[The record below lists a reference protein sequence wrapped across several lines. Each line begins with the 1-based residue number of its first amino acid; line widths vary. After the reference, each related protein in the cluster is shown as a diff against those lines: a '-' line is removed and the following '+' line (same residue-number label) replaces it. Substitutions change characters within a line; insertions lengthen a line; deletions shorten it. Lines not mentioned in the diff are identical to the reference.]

1 MTIRPDQ
8 PQPTGDRPAL
18 SDRPAPWSRESLRER
33 LHRLPD
39 WHPSSLAQPDRP
51 GCRAENLTDGPR
63 PRPEP
68 LTDAQHED
76 RLRHIRD
83 RLDWA
88 RDHDLASDQQHLAD
102 PKRGIWSKDRRDVHD
117 AIVDDLLDAASG
129 VPCEHEAIV
138 AGGLGGAGKSTV
150 LDGHAAIERAR
161 YLTINPDG
169 IKEEM
174 ASRGLIPEIED
185 LSPMEASDLV
195 HEESSHVAKLLA
207 GRAMRDGKNIIW
219 DITMSSASS
228 TEQRL
233 SDLDEAGYTVKGIFV
248 DIGIDVAV
256 QRAAARHRQGHE
268 DYRAGIGFG
277 GRYVPPEVIEA
288 QADQEWGSNNRRTF
302 EQVKSWFADWAV
314 YDNSVTG
321 RDPELKQAGNSRSQ
335 EEER

>member
-1 MTIRPDQ
+1 VTTRPDQ
-8 PQPTGDRPAL
+8 PQPAGDRPAL

-33 LHRLPD
+33 LDRLPD
-39 WHPSSLAQPDRP
+39 WHPSSPAQQDPP
-51 GCRAENLTDGPR
+51 GGHEENAPDGPR
-63 PRPEP
+63 ARPEP

-76 RLRHIRD
+76 RLQHIRD

-88 RDHDLASDQQHLAD
+88 RDHDLATDQQHLAD

-117 AIVDDLLDAASG
+117 AIVDDFLESASG
-129 VPCEHEAIV
+129 VPCEHEAIM

-169 IKEEM
+169 IKEAM
-174 ASRGLIPEIED
+174 ASRGLIPELGD

-233 SDLDEAGYTVKGIFV
+233 SDLDQAGYSVKGIFV

-256 QRAAARHRQGHE
+256 RRADTRHRQGHE

-288 QADQEWGSNNRRTF
+288 QADQEWGSINRRTF